1 MMQSSKT
8 LDLTETGT
16 GHTGCG
22 TFNALDAA
30 ALDYATEFLDDTSLL
45 HFTQTSLSLRIRLLD
60 DDTWLNKLTM
70 LINMYPG
77 VAHLEQGEN
86 EKAFSWYWRF
96 RRALASAE
104 TMTRLHREGS
114 RPYMLMHGT
123 FTLSGTYVPCAPL
136 RLPAPHGLIVEMMQY
151 CKRLGMADS
160 AYL

>member
-45 HFTQTSLSLRIRLLD
+45 HFTQTSLSLRIRLLN

-70 LINMYPG
+70 CSSTCT
-77 VAHLEQGEN
+77 LE
-86 EKAFSWYWRF
+86 S
-96 RRALASAE
+96 
-104 TMTRLHREGS
+104 H
-114 RPYMLMHGT
+114 
-123 FTLSGTYVPCAPL
+123 TLSRVRTR
-136 RLPAPHGLIVEMMQY
+136 RLLAGIGGFDERSPAPRQ
-151 CKRLGMADS
+151 
-160 AYL
+160 